1 MQYVNVVLYAGLGA
15 LCFAQ
20 WRRRRTASARWL
32 ALCFGALGAAVVVS
46 LAIPDMP
53 ETFAEESLVKLV
65 ILLIAAYP
73 FAIYRFGAFFRPPS
87 KALDRAI
94 TVSAVIIATWTVLL
108 PEIPSEG
115 EERTAVFQL
124 YALAFIAHWAAASF
138 ITAWRLWRG
147 SRSLPGVARRRAQVL
162 AMGAFLLALIL
173 LPGTSGEEQTG
184 AVRTVLDVLGVIAPV
199 FFYLGFAPP
208 ATLRTIWRRHD
219 QAELRRVEL
228 GMLRLF
234 SPGEVAAALLPH
246 VKRLMG
252 GRGAVILNSGGD
264 VLAVDGFD
272 DDRVESIRTSLI
284 GTDARPGA
292 FTELAPSQKVYALSL
307 RNGAFVVEASS
318 FTPFFGEEE
327 VGLLRGIGNFADLL
341 FERIHALD
349 REKDARAAQE
359 RTNAELETLVYGIS
373 HDLKSPLVSM
383 LGYLELLGHDYGST
397 LDEQGQ
403 MFIRR
408 MSSSGSYMQAL
419 ISDLLELSRVG
430 RAQTEPSEVD
440 VTETVEELAAGIR
453 AEHPTVTIEVGGLPC
468 VWANPLRVRQLF
480 ANLLTNAVDHG
491 GRDDLTIR
499 VASDA
504 AASDGSVVITVAD
517 DGVGIPAEYRER
529 VFGIFER
536 LEGVDTERSGTGIGL
551 ALCRK
556 IAESFGGTLS
566 LQVTDG
572 PGACF
577 RLELPASVV
586 RGSTAPVA
594 VPV

>member
-73 FAIYRFGAFFRPPS
+73 FTIYRFGAFFRPPS
-87 KALDRAI
+87 KTLDRAV
-94 TVSAVIIATWTVLL
+94 TVSAVAVAGWAVLL

-115 EERTAVFQL
+115 EERSSAFQL
-124 YALAFIAHWAAASF
+124 FAVAFILHWVAASM

-147 SRSLPGVARRRAQVL
+147 SRGLPGVARRRAQVL
-162 AMGAFLLALIL
+162 GLGAFLLALIL
-173 LPGTSGEEQTG
+173 LPGSTGEEQTG
-184 AVRTVLDVLGVIAPV
+184 AFRTVLDLMGIAAPV

-208 ATLRTIWRRHD
+208 GVLRTVWRRHD
-219 QAELRRVEL
+219 QSELRRVEL
-228 GMLRLF
+228 GMLRLY
-234 SPGEVAAALLPH
+234 SPEEVAAALLPH

-252 GRGAVILNSGGD
+252 GRGAVILDSAGE

-272 DDRVESIRTSLI
+272 EERVEVIRTSLI

-341 FERIHALD
+341 FERIQALD
-349 REKDARAAQE
+349 REKEARAAQE

-373 HDLKSPLVSM
+373 HDLKSPLVSL
-383 LGYLELLGHDYGST
+383 LGYLELLGHDYGSL

-403 MFIRR
+403 MFLRR
-408 MSSSGSYMQAL
+408 MTSSGTYMQAL

-430 RAQTEPSEVD
+430 RVQTETSEVD
-440 VTETVEELAAGIR
+440 VTSTVEELAAGLR
-453 AEHPTVTIEVGGLPC
+453 TEHPKVSFDVGALPRF
-468 VWANPLRVRQLF
+468 WANPLRVRQLF

-491 GRDDLTIR
+491 GRADLSVR
-499 VASDA
+499 VASEK
-504 AASDGSVVITVAD
+504 ASDGSVVITVAD
-517 DGVGIPAEYRER
+517 DGVGVPAEYRER
-529 VFGIFER
+529 IFGIFER

-586 RGSTAPVA
+586 RGSASPVA